1 MEFKELLKEVDMNGA
16 QVARK
21 IGVTT
26 SAVNAWALGKARPNC
41 DKWQDIAKAM
51 NVPVERVMEC
61 FVKKGA

>member
-1 MEFKELLKEVDMNGA
+1 MEFKELLKEVDMSSA

-21 IGVTT
+21 IGVTRPTVYSWARGET
-26 SAVNAWALGKARPNC
+26 SPTVANLV
-41 DKWQDIAKAM
+41 DIAKAL

>member
-21 IGVTT
+21 IGVTRPTVYSWVRGET
-26 SAVNAWALGKARPNC
+26 SPTVANLVE
-41 DKWQDIAKAM
+41 IAKAM
-51 NVPVERVMEC
+51 NVPIERVMEC